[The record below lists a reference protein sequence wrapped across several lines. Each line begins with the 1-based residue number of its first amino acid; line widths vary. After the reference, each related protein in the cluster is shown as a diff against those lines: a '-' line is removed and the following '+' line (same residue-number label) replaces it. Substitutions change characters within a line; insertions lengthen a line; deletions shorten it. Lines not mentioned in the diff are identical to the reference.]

1 MIISFTRDD
10 GTVEDVSTLDLSARE
25 AAAIEQAMG
34 DVQWQRIEN
43 LLRLQDPTALIAV
56 LWAFHKREQPDLKF
70 TDFDVPNW
78 RRRLK
83 AGTERAE
90 IDDLFDNVI
99 VQALG
104 KSEDAQIDLMV
115 PALKKGAHN
124 PDDVDAALEAV
135 GKGHLVK
142 RRPASQD

>member
-10 GTVEDVSTLDLSARE
+10 GTVEEVTTNELSARE
-25 AAAIEQAMG
+25 AAAIEHAMG
-34 DVQWQRIEN
+34 GTQWQRVEG
-43 LLRLQDPTALIAV
+43 LLRLQDPTALLAV
-56 LWAFHKREQPDLKF
+56 LWAFRKREQPDLKF
-70 TDFDVPNW
+70 DDFDVPNW
-78 RRRLK
+78 KRRLK
-83 AGTERAE
+83 AGTERSE
-90 IDDLFDNVI
+90 IEDLFDNVI

-124 PDDVDAALEAV
+124 PADVDDALEAV

-142 RRPASQD
+142 HRTTLTD